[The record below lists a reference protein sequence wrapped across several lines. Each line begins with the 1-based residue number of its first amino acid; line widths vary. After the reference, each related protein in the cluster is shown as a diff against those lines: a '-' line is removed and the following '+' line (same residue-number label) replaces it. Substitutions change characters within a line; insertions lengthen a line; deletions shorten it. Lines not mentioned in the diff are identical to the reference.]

1 MTPQKWQKI
10 KDVFQFAIELETSQ
24 RSSFL
29 DEACRGNNELRSEVE
44 RLIGLHDQAGDF
56 IETPA
61 SDSTLSLPVDL
72 LELHAASVIGRRI
85 GPYQVIKEIGQ
96 GGMGAV
102 YLAVRAD
109 DQYQKR
115 AAIKLIKAGTDS
127 NSIVRRFRNE
137 RQILASLDHPGIAK
151 LLDGGTTEDGLPYFV
166 MDYIEGEPIDEYCDN
181 HKLTTVERLKLFRTV
196 CSAVQY
202 AHQNLVVHR
211 DIKPSNIL
219 ITAGGAPKLLD
230 FGIAK
235 VMNPELAPSAMELT
249 MTGLAPLT
257 PAYASPEQV
266 RGDTITT
273 VSDVYSLGVV
283 LYVLLTGYAPY
294 RFKSH
299 DPAEIV
305 HVICQEEPQ
314 KPSTA
319 VRHSKIPG
327 ANGSPITLTP
337 EIVSRTREGEPDKL
351 RRKLEGDLD
360 NIVLMALRKEPQ
372 RRYASV
378 DQFSEDIRRH
388 LEGLPVIARKDTFG
402 YRSAK
407 FVKRNRAGVIA
418 ATLIIVSLIAGL
430 IATLWQSR
438 IARAERAEAELR
450 FNDVRRLANSFLFEF
465 HDAIENLPGSTPAR
479 ELVVKRALE
488 YLDSLAQKSSSDPS
502 LQRELATAYQRVA
515 DIQGNQY
522 SAHSGDT
529 EGALT
534 NYRKALA
541 IRETLVAARPNDT
554 EVRRELAES
563 CDKLGDISELKGD
576 LSGALEFYRRSL
588 SIRSALSETEP
599 TNALLRQDLAISYDS
614 IGDTLVKMDDAQS
627 ALDNVR
633 KALAIRESLSA
644 ADPNNLNAK
653 RNLAISYYKVADVLA
668 ALDNTNESLENG
680 IKALAAFES
689 LAAAD
694 PTNAKARRE
703 LSVSYNRTG
712 DMYWANGDKSGALA
726 RYRESLKIRE
736 ELSSADPTNAQA
748 SRDLAIGYGNVGSTL
763 AALGDDGEA
772 SEKLHKSQTLFEALS
787 AKDPTNAVARRDL
800 AMCYTT
806 IADAQTAL
814 ASFTNSPVARQE
826 QHWREARSWYRRGLD
841 VFVEL
846 RNLGEARAA
855 EADQPEK
862 IASSIKRCDE
872 ALARLQNSAA
882 AVNRR

>member
-1 MTPQKWQKI
+1 MTPQKWQQI
-10 KDVFQFAIELETSQ
+10 KDVFQSAIELEKNQ
-24 RSSFL
+24 RNSFL
-29 DEACRGNNELRSEVE
+29 DEACRGNLELRNEVE
-44 RLIGLHDQAGDF
+44 RLIGLHDKAGDF

-61 SDSTLSLPVDL
+61 ADSTLSLPIDF
-72 LELHAASVIGRRI
+72 LERQTASVIGRRI
-85 GPYQVIKEIGQ
+85 GPYKVMREVGQ

-115 AAIKLIKAGTDS
+115 VAIKLIKDGADS
-127 NSIVRRFRNE
+127 TSIVRRFRNE
-137 RQILASLDHPGIAK
+137 RQILASLDHSGIAK

-166 MDYIEGEPIDEYCDN
+166 MDYIEGEPIDEYCDKR
-181 HKLTTVERLKLFRTV
+181 KLTTVERLKLFRTV

-219 ITAGGAPKLLD
+219 ITAEGVPKLLD

-266 RGDTITT
+266 RGGPITT

-283 LYVLLTGYAPY
+283 LYRLLTGHAPY

-305 HVICQEEPQ
+305 QVICQEEPQ

-319 VRHSKIPG
+319 VGQRQTIPVSDDEP
-327 ANGSPITLTP
+327 AITLTP
-337 EIVSRTREGEPDKL
+337 EFVSRTREGEPEKL

-360 NIVLMALRKEPQ
+360 NIVLMAIRKEPQ

-388 LEGLPVIARKDTFG
+388 LEGLPVIARRDTFG

-430 IATLWQSR
+430 ITTLWQAR

-465 HDAIENLPGSTPAR
+465 HDAIENLPGSTPAS

-488 YLDSLAQKSSSDPS
+488 YLDSLAQKSSGDPS

-522 SAHSGDT
+522 SAHRGDT
-529 EGALT
+529 EGALI

-541 IRETLVAARPNDT
+541 IRETLVAVRPNDT
-554 EVRRELAES
+554 EARRELAES

-576 LSGALEFYRRSL
+576 LSGALELYRRSL
-588 SIRSALSETEP
+588 SIRSALSEENP
-599 TNALLRQDLAISYDS
+599 TKALLRQDLAISLDS
-614 IGDTLVKMDDAQS
+614 IGDTLVKTGDAQT
-627 ALDNVR
+627 ALDYVR
-633 KALAIRESLSA
+633 KALAIRQSFSA

-668 ALDNTNESLENG
+668 ARDNTNESLENG
-680 IKALAAFES
+680 LKALAEFES

-712 DMYWANGDKSGALA
+712 DMFWANDDKSGALA

-736 ELSSADPTNAQA
+736 ELSLADPTNVQA

-763 AALGDDGEA
+763 AALGDEA
-772 SEKLHKSQTLFEALS
+772 ESSEKLHKSQTLFEALS

-814 ASFTNSPVARQE
+814 ASFTNIPVGRQE
-826 QHWREARSWYRRGLD
+826 QHWREASSWYRRGLD
-841 VFVEL
+841 AFVEL

-855 EADQPEK
+855 ESDQPEK

-872 ALARLQNSAA
+872 ALARLRNSQ
-882 AVNRR
+882 

>member
-1 MTPQKWQKI
+1 VTPQKWQQI
-10 KDVFQFAIELETSQ
+10 KDVFQSAVELEKSQ
-24 RSSFL
+24 RTSFL
-29 DEACRGNNELRSEVE
+29 DEACRGNLELRNEVE
-44 RLIGLHDQAGDF
+44 RLIGLHEQAGDF

-61 SDSTLSLPVDL
+61 SDSTISLNLFDQPTAPLV
-72 LELHAASVIGRRI
+72 GRRI
-85 GPYQVIKEIGQ
+85 GSYEIVKEIGH

-102 YLAVRAD
+102 YLAIRAD

-115 AAIKLIKAGTDS
+115 VAIKLIKTGIDS
-127 NSIVRRFRNE
+127 TSIVRRFRNE

-151 LLDGGTTEDGLPYFV
+151 LLDGGSTDDGLPYFV

-181 HKLTTVERLKLFRTV
+181 HKLTTVERLKLFRAV
-196 CSAVQY
+196 CASVQY

-211 DIKPSNIL
+211 DIKPNNIL
-219 ITAGGAPKLLD
+219 ITAEGAPKLLD

-235 VMNPELAPSAMELT
+235 VMNPELARSALEMT

-266 RGDTITT
+266 RGDAITT

-283 LYVLLTGYAPY
+283 LYMLLTGHAPY

-299 DPAEIV
+299 DRAELV
-305 HVICQEEPQ
+305 QVICQQEPLR
-314 KPSTA
+314 PSTA
-319 VRHSKIPG
+319 IRQSQKTD
-327 ANGSPITLTP
+327 GSPVTPTP

-360 NIVLMALRKEPQ
+360 NIVLMAIRKEPQ

-378 DQFSEDIRRH
+378 EQFSEDIRRH

-402 YRSAK
+402 YRSTK
-407 FVKRNRAGVIA
+407 FVKRHTAGVIA
-418 ATLIIVSLIAGL
+418 AMLIIASLITGL
-430 IATLWQSR
+430 VATLWQAH
-438 IARAERAEAELR
+438 IAKIERAEAELR

-529 EGALT
+529 EEALI
-534 NYRKALA
+534 NYKKALA
-541 IRETLVAARPNDT
+541 IREKLVAARPNDT
-554 EVRRELAES
+554 DARRELADS
-563 CDKLGDISELKGD
+563 CDKLGDVSELKGD
-576 LSGALEFYRRSL
+576 LNGALEFYRRSL
-588 SIRSALSETEP
+588 SIRTALSEENP
-599 TNALLRQDLAISYDS
+599 TNALLRQDLAISLDS
-614 IGDTLVKMDDAQS
+614 IGDTLLKTGDAQT

-633 KALAIRESLSA
+633 KALAIRQFLSA
-644 ADPNNLNAK
+644 GDPNNITAK
-653 RNLAISYYKVADVLA
+653 RNLAISYDKVAEALS
-668 ALDNTNESLENG
+668 ALDNNSEALENG
-680 IKALAAFES
+680 MKALAMFEQ
-689 LAAAD
+689 LAAAE

-712 DMYWANGDKSGALA
+712 DMLWASDDKSGALA

-736 ELSSADPTNAQA
+736 ELSAADPTNAQA

-763 AALGDDGEA
+763 AALGDEA
-772 SEKLHKSQTLFEALS
+772 ETSEKLNKSLRLFEALS
-787 AKDPTNAVARRDL
+787 AKDPANAVARRDV
-800 AMCYTT
+800 AVCYTT
-806 IADAQTAL
+806 IADAETVL
-814 ASFTNSPVARQE
+814 ASFTGMPVVRQE
-826 QHWREARSWYRRGLD
+826 QHWRAARSWYKRGLD

-846 RNLGEARAA
+846 HNLGESRSA

-862 IASSIKRCDE
+862 IGTSIKKCDD
-872 ALARLQNSAA
+872 ALARLRNSAHA
-882 AVNRR
+882 NK